1 MRKFKVCKESEI
13 AEGQGRSIKV
23 LAKEIM
29 VYRVGGQLLAYDGLC
44 KHMRAPLASQGEL
57 KAYTLTCKWHG
68 WQYDIRT
75 GECLGKPDVALTA
88 HTVEITNGDIYVC
101 VA

>member
-29 VYRVGGQLLAYDGLC
+29 IYRIDGQLRAYDGLC
-44 KHMRAPLASQGEL
+44 KHMRASLVSQSEL
-57 KAYTLTCKWHG
+57 KEYTLTCKWHG
-68 WQYDIRT
+68 WQYDIRN
-75 GECLGKPDVALTA
+75 GACLGKPDVYLTA
-88 HTVEITNGDIYVC
+88 HTIEITNGDIYVC